1 MLNDR
6 EKFIEENKN
15 FVYKIAS
22 SICKRR
28 LSWENDDE
36 LSIALIAFNKSIET
50 YDNKKGNFFSY
61 AKMIIKNSLIDYF
74 RKSTKNIS
82 VYLGDE
88 ELITFEMKNSIEKY
102 EIEEENKIRAQEIAY
117 FTLKLKE
124 YGISFSD
131 LVNNS
136 PKHKDTREELINV
149 AFLVS
154 RENQIVEKLIK
165 TKQLPIKQICLLTTK
180 SEKFIE
186 KWRRYLIALI
196 LILTDSDLMYIKSY
210 LNIKVG
216 DKND

>member
-61 AKMIIKNSLIDYF
+61 AKVIIKNSLIDYF

-88 ELITFEMKNSIEKY
+88 ELITFETKNSMEKY

-154 RENQIVEKLIK
+154 RENQIVERLIK
-165 TKQLPIKQICLLTTK
+165 TKQLPIKQICLLTAK

-216 DKND
+216 EKDD